1 MNELQRISIELAELT
16 TRVSNLEKAANKK
29 PPKHKP
35 GAAEIEAKTVGDPP
49 PDPNQLSLPVV
60 KQGVPGGN
68 SIIP

>member
-1 MNELQRISIELAELT
+1 MNELQNLAIASADHEKRLQAIEKELG
-16 TRVSNLEKAANKK
+16 KKPKK
-29 PPKHKP
+29 PPK
-35 GAAEIEAKTVGDPP
+35 GSFEQEAETVGDPP